1 MNASTSRCPNAR
13 ACSAWDQYGPDC
25 EAGVVM
31 QKCFVA
37 LHREIAQVQ
46 FFARVAAGP
55 AALEKANRAL
65 RAEGAPP
72 ETRGRAP

>member
-1 MNASTSRCPNAR
+1 MTASTSRCPNAR

-37 LHREIAQVQ
+37 LHKEIGLAQ
-46 FFARVAAGP
+46 FFARAAAGP
-55 AALEKANRAL
+55 EALERANQALHAERVAL
-65 RAEGAPP
+65 R
-72 ETRGRAP
+72 TREN